1 MTADGKERAWLL
13 FDGECV
19 FCGRAAAWVERR
31 DRGRTMRVVAYQD
44 APSPPLTPALRAA
57 CAEAVHVVTPRGRAL
72 RAGDAWI
79 YVAGALWGWGLARLL
94 WWRPL
99 RSLVGVGYGLVA
111 RRRACTGACA
121 LDGEPPPPDQAA
133 PHSRR

>member
-1 MTADGKERAWLL
+1 MTTAREERAWLL

-31 DRGRTMRVVAYQD
+31 DRGQSMRVVAHQE
-44 APSPPLTPALRAA
+44 APSPPMTVDLRVA
-57 CAEAVHVVTPRGRAL
+57 CAEAVHVVTRRGRTL
-72 RAGDAWI
+72 RGGDAWI

-99 RSLVGVGYGLVA
+99 RDLVGLGYGIVA
-111 RRRACTGACA
+111 GMRGCDSCGR
-121 LDGEPPPPDQAA
+121 
-133 PHSRR
+133 